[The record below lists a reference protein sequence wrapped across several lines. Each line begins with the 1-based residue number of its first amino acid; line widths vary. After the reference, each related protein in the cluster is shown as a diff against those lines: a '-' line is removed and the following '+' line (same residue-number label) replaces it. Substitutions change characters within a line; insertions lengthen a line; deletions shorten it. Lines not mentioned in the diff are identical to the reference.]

1 MRLGSCSL
9 EPSRWVRKDG
19 EVLSVW
25 DWVPGAWG
33 GGVCGNWGV
42 LETPSARPG
51 FGEGLKGA
59 TLEQLCS
66 GFLSERSW
74 GGGGWRGCW
83 FGVEVTSH
91 HWGAPGWAPMGAP
104 RLPDVAQRGLTAR
117 LLPTQPPPSSP
128 KPIDF

>member
-9 EPSRWVRKDG
+9 EPSRRVRKDG

-33 GGVCGNWGV
+33 GWNWGV

-59 TLEQLCS
+59 ILEQLHS

-83 FGVEVTSH
+83 FG
-91 HWGAPGWAPMGAP
+91 A
-104 RLPDVAQRGLTAR
+104 
-117 LLPTQPPPSSP
+117 
-128 KPIDF
+128 